1 MLEQYCQQVSQGV
14 VDKYGF
20 TVPWELILEIVMEL
34 IDKCMD
40 NEEDFVQ
47 SAKSPTL
54 LQRVAMNVYVRRV
67 LEVNNRKRVVAISET
82 IFGVADDL
90 SEEQLAGAFVEAQT
104 LFQGR

>member
-14 VDKYGF
+14 VNKYGF

-47 SAKSPTL
+47 SAKNPTL
-54 LQRVAMNVYVRRV
+54 LQKVAMNVYVRRV
-67 LEVNNRKRVVAISET
+67 LEISNRKRVVAVSES
-82 IFGVADDL
+82 IFDVAGDL
-90 SEEQLAGAFVEAQT
+90 NEEQLSGAFVEAQT